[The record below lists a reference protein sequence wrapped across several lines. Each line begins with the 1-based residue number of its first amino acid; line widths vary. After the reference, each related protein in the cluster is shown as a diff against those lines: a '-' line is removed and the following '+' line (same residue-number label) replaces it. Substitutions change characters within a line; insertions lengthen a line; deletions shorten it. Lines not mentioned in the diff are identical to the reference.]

1 MSCGCTHLNEAGS
14 SQRIPVLAESQ
25 SQQAACTRR
34 WLERWKQNAEVDW
47 GRSLLHVG
55 KRLCKDFPNTW
66 QWIFSPA
73 HGYWVPAKVCPGTTH
88 VTKLHKAQMEVVV
101 QVRFS
106 QTGKGAVFRR
116 AVATGFSFSTQ
127 SPARGSRTL
136 TLDTHV
142 WITAAAPCQC
152 CVL

>member
-1 MSCGCTHLNEAGS
+1 MSCGCIHLNEPGS
-14 SQRIPVLAESQ
+14 SRHVPILAESQ

-34 WLERWKQNAEVDW
+34 WLEHQKQNAEVDR

-55 KRLCKDFPNTW
+55 KRLCKDFCNTC
-66 QWIFSPA
+66 QGISSLT
-73 HGYWVPAKVCPGTTH
+73 HRDWVPTKVCPDPTH
-88 VTKLHKAQMEVVV
+88 MTNLHMAQVEAMV
-101 QVRFS
+101 QPEAFS
-106 QTGKGAVFRR
+106 NRKRSW
-116 AVATGFSFSTQ
+116 ATGCSFPTL